1 VFDPAAMGAVAGFDA
16 SATQAGI
23 GVSAPTHH
31 IEGMAREHPHTGAA
45 YRVVPQKDL
54 TYAVEVTVPGSYPAM
69 VTSFAT
75 EQTAEAW
82 ITDYKRRVAE
92 NVPRNFMRGRGSRT

>member
-1 VFDPAAMGAVAGFDA
+1 
-16 SATQAGI
+16 
-23 GVSAPTHH
+23 
-31 IEGMAREHPHTGAA
+31 MAKEHPHTGAV

-54 TYAVEVTVPGSYPAM
+54 TYGVEVILPGSYPTL

-82 ITDYKRRVAE
+82 ITDHKRRVAE
-92 NVPRNFMRGRGSRT
+92 RPSQLHAGKSAENLS

>member
-1 VFDPAAMGAVAGFDA
+1 
-16 SATQAGI
+16 
-23 GVSAPTHH
+23 
-31 IEGMAREHPHTGAA
+31 MAKEHPHTGAA
-45 YRVVPQKDL
+45 YRVVPLEDL
-54 TYAVEVTVPGSYPAM
+54 TYGVEVIVPGSYPTM

-92 NVPRNFMRGRGSRT
+92 NAPRSFMRGRGSRS